1 MILSP
6 CVNECTPNDKV
17 CKGCGRSDS
26 ERAEWA
32 SFSDEEK
39 YHIIEVIRLKRMLE
53 RWERERD

>member
-1 MILSP
+1 M
-6 CVNECTPNDKV
+6 NECTPNDKV